1 MKIYR
6 PLWNEG
12 VLLSPQQFQQQAL
25 WEAFANQSIARI
37 SQAYPWGVELAEFD
51 DELLKLQR
59 IQALRLRVRLPDGT
73 LIDSCHSDRLPKA
86 RDLAQEVAADRDNV
100 TVCLALPPFQHEQS
114 NVLSGDE
121 RGDRPRRFQQE
132 WIKVRDVFGQE
143 DESMAVAL
151 HHVSLR
157 FDFEESHEYL
167 ACPLVRILRDEQGG
181 WRRDPT
187 FIPPMLAFTASPELI
202 LQLEHLLTRLQAK
215 RRRLMGL
222 RRESHQ
228 RMADFTVADVSLFWL
243 LNALNTHVSVL
254 AELLKNT
261 GRHPE
266 QVWFELARLAGSL
279 LTFSLEH
286 DTDDIPRYDHERPA
300 KVFPALFGLI
310 AQLLEASLPSRVIAV
325 EMQRL
330 NGQMWKAPLH
340 DMRLRE
346 EADFYLSVRST
357 LPAHQ
362 LQSRLPALCKIG
374 APDDV
379 DNIVNVALTGIPLIA
394 MNRVPAA
401 IPARL
406 DNHYFALD
414 MQHAAAS
421 AMLASGNCMFYLPD
435 LLGEIDLEL
444 FAVLRS

>member
-1 MKIYR
+1 
-6 PLWNEG
+6 
-12 VLLSPQQFQQQAL
+12 
-25 WEAFANQSIARI
+25 
-37 SQAYPWGVELAEFD
+37 LAEFD
-51 DELLKLQR
+51 DDLLKLQR
-59 IQALRLRVRLPDGT
+59 IQATLLRVRLQEGT
-73 LIDSCHSDRLPKA
+73 LIDSRQSDRLPTA
-86 RDLAQEVAADRDNV
+86 RDLAVDVPISRDSV
-100 TVCLALPPFQHEQS
+100 TVNLALPLFQYENS
-114 NVLSGDE
+114 NVLSRDE
-121 RGDRPRRFQQE
+121 RVDRPRRFQQE
-132 WIKVRDVFGQE
+132 WIKVQDAFGQE
-143 DESMAVAL
+143 DESMAVVL
-151 HHVSLR
+151 HNISLR

-167 ACPLVRILRDEQGG
+167 VCPVARILRDGQGG
-181 WRRDPT
+181 WRRDNA
-187 FIPPMLAFTASPELI
+187 FIPPMLAFSASPELV
-202 LQLEHLLTRLQAK
+202 LQLEYLLTRLQAK

-228 RMADFTVADVSLFWL
+228 RMADFAVADVSLFWL
-243 LNALNTHVSVL
+243 LNALNSHVGVL
-254 AELLKNT
+254 AELMKNT
-261 GRHPE
+261 ARHPE

-286 DTDDIPRYDHERPA
+286 DTDDIPRYDHEHPE

-325 EMQRL
+325 EMQRI
-330 NGQMWKAPLH
+330 NGQMWKASLH

-362 LQSRLPALCKIG
+362 LQNRLPALCKIG

-379 DNIVNVALTGIPLIA
+379 NNIVNAALTGIPLIA
-394 MNRVPAA
+394 MSRVPAA

-414 MQHAAAS
+414 MNHAAAGT
-421 AMLASGNCMFYLPD
+421 MLESGICMFYVPQ
-435 LLGEIDLEL
+435 LLGEIALEL